1 MDRQE
6 KSPRNNWPGRFA
18 RGRRFDRNPLR
29 RASDRVESGALI
41 GLLVMFGGG
50 APVVAAACGS
60 LVHGIAERNM
70 LAEQAARYQVTARVL
85 TTAEP
90 SPLLGELPEPT
101 ARWTAPDGHLVAGS
115 IPVPIGTTV
124 GTRVSIWVTR
134 TGQLTEAPLAPSQ
147 VAEQADNAEV
157 LGVLGYAA
165 VLGGIG
171 LLGRRALDR
180 RRMAAWDADW
190 LASGTCGLP
199 RT

>member
-6 KSPRNNWPGRFA
+6 KSLRNNWPARFA

-29 RASDRVESGALI
+29 RACDRVESGALI

-50 APVVAAACGS
+50 APVAAAACGG

-70 LAEQAARYQVTARVL
+70 LAEQASRYQVTASVL
-85 TTAEP
+85 TAAEP

-101 ARWTAPDGHLVAGS
+101 ARWTAPDGHVVAGS

-134 TGQLTEAPLAPSQ
+134 TGQLTDAPLAPSQ
-147 VAEQADNAEV
+147 VAGQARGNRV
-157 LGVLGYAA
+157 R
-165 VLGGIG
+165 GGAG
-171 LLGRRALDR
+171 RHRPAWPPRARPAPDGGLGRR
-180 RRMAAWDADW
+180 MARQRKARSAAN
-190 LASGTCGLP
+190 LTEPS
-199 RT
+199 